1 MISFFPSLNLHT
13 VEQEEIDRLDPE
25 GLSFFN
31 VNTPED
37 LQKAERILAQKH
49 SQTSR

>member
-1 MISFFPSLNLHT
+1 MTSLFPLLKVRT
-13 VEQEEIDRLDPE
+13 VSQSEIEEFDPE

-37 LQKAERILAQKH
+37 LKRAELLLHTRRWGR
-49 SQTSR
+49 TE